1 MLKKIIATLGMAV
14 LASAAVAQSAYPER
28 PIRFV
33 VPYPPGG
40 FTDILART
48 ISPKMSETLGQPLV
62 VENRGGGGSTI
73 GTDIVAKA
81 APDGY
86 TILLVAPDVA
96 INESLLDKLPYSATE
111 DFRAVGLAA
120 YSPLVMVAHPNL
132 GVDTVQEL
140 VALAREK
147 PGELNYAS
155 GGNGTG
161 AHLST
166 ELFKTQ
172 LDLDILHI
180 PFKGNGPAL
189 NALLSGEVPLMLQQV
204 AVAAPH
210 IQAGK
215 IKALAMP
222 GKDRSAILPDVPTL
236 SETVLPG
243 FDSRPWFGV
252 LAPEAT
258 PDIVV
263 ERLNQALTQALND
276 PEVKKQLAQRGAEA
290 SPSSPAEFD
299 AFIAAEIPRWA
310 EVVEASGAKVD

>member
-1 MLKKIIATLGMAV
+1 MLKKIIATLGLAV
-14 LASAAVAQSAYPER
+14 VASTAAAQSAYPER
-28 PIRFV
+28 AIRFV

-48 ISPKMSETLGQPLV
+48 LSPKMSESLGQPLV

-96 INESLLDKLPYSATE
+96 INESLLDKLPYSATD

-132 GVDTVQEL
+132 GVNTVEEL

-147 PGELNYAS
+147 PGQLNYAS

-215 IKALAMP
+215 LKPLAMP
-222 GKDRSAILPDVPTL
+222 GKDRAAILPDVPTL

-252 LAPEAT
+252 VAPKAT
-258 PDIVV
+258 PDAVI
-263 ERLNQALTQALND
+263 ERLNQALVQALND
-276 PEVKKQLAQRGAEA
+276 PEVKQQLAQRGAEA

-299 AFIAAEIPRWA
+299 AFIAAEIPRWGK
-310 EVVEASGAKVD
+310 VVEASGAKVD

>member
-1 MLKKIIATLGMAV
+1 MLKKIIATLGLAV
-14 LASAAVAQSAYPER
+14 LASTAAAQSAYPER

-140 VALAREK
+140 VALAKEK

-258 PDIVV
+258 PDAVV
-263 ERLNQALTQALND
+263 ERLNQALTQALSD
-276 PEVKKQLAQRGAEA
+276 PQVKQQLAQRGADA

-310 EVVEASGAKVD
+310 EVVETSGAKVD

>member
-1 MLKKIIATLGMAV
+1 MLKKIIAALGLAV
-14 LASAAVAQSAYPER
+14 LASTAAAQSAYPER

-140 VALAREK
+140 VALAKEK
-147 PGELNYAS
+147 PVELNYAS

-189 NALLSGEVPLMLQQV
+189 NALLSGEVPIMLQQV

-258 PDIVV
+258 PDAVV
-263 ERLNQALTQALND
+263 ERLNQALTQALSD
-276 PEVKKQLAQRGAEA
+276 PQVKQQLAQRGAEA

>member
-1 MLKKIIATLGMAV
+1 MLKKIIATLGLAIMA
-14 LASAAVAQSAYPER
+14 STAAAQSAYPER

-48 ISPKMSETLGQPLV
+48 LSPRMSETLGQPLV

-96 INESLLDKLPYSATE
+96 INESLLDKLPYGATD

-222 GKDRSAILPDVPTL
+222 GKDRTAILPDVPTL

-252 LAPEAT
+252 LAPKAT
-258 PDIVV
+258 PDAVV
-263 ERLNQALTQALND
+263 ERLNEALTQALND
-276 PEVKKQLAQRGAEA
+276 SEVKQQLAQRGAEA

-310 EVVEASGAKVD
+310 AVVEASGAKVD